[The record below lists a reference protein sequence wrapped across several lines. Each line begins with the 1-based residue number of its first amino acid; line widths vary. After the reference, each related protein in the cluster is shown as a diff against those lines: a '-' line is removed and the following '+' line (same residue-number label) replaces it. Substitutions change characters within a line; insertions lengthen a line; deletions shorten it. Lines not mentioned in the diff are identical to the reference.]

1 MNPTLIS
8 PRAPNRHLGL
18 ALQACGADPAATDDG
33 PTNASVSRGVTAR
46 AGHPSQRDV
55 DELPE
60 ALDAFL
66 GKLSRTRLL
75 RAEEERALARRVERG
90 DLAAKQRMIEAN
102 LRLVVSLAKH
112 YRGQGLPFL
121 DLIQEGTI
129 GLIRAVELF
138 DYRRGLKFST
148 YATWWIRQAMA
159 RSLAA
164 KSRTVRLPIHVV
176 DRLRKIRRAET
187 HLETIL
193 GRSPTTDEI
202 ATHVGLPV
210 TDVDRVRQASPT
222 ILSFQQ
228 PLSADQST
236 TLGDLIA
243 DRETRSPGAEAADA
257 VARLQ
262 PLLAL
267 LDPLQRQTLVLRR
280 GLLGEQPHT
289 LQATAQT
296 IGVSRKRVQEIEL
309 QAFHKLQAG
318 AEQEQLRAA

>member
-8 PRAPNRHLGL
+8 PRAPNRHPDL
-18 ALQACGADPAATDDG
+18 ALEACAAEPAETPDG
-33 PTNASVSRGVTAR
+33 PTNASLSRGLTAR
-46 AGHPSQRDV
+46 AGHPNQRDA

-66 GKLSRTRLL
+66 GKLSGTRLL

-159 RSLAA
+159 RALAA

-176 DRLRKIRRAET
+176 DRLRKIRRAEAY
-187 HLETIL
+187 LEAML
-193 GRSPTTDEI
+193 GRSPTTEEI
-202 ATHVGLPV
+202 ATNVGLPV
-210 TDVDRVRQASPT
+210 SEIDRVRHAPPT
-222 ILSFQQ
+222 ILSLEQ
-228 PLSADQST
+228 PVSDDQSL

-243 DRETRSPGAEAADA
+243 DRETLTPGAEAAEA

-267 LDPLQRQTLVLRR
+267 LDPIQRQTLVLRR

-296 IGVSRKRVQEIEL
+296 VGVSRKRVQEIEL
-309 QAFHKLQAG
+309 QAFRKLQAG
-318 AEQEQLRAA
+318 AEEQQLRAA